1 LIFKFALT
9 KRVYSV
15 SSLPKTLRTKLNITH
30 LFGFV
35 WEALQMTKV
44 WSCERW

>member
-1 LIFKFALT
+1 M
-9 KRVYSV
+9 
-15 SSLPKTLRTKLNITH
+15 SSLPKTLRTKLNIRQ

-44 WSCERW
+44 WRCERLQRRCPYR